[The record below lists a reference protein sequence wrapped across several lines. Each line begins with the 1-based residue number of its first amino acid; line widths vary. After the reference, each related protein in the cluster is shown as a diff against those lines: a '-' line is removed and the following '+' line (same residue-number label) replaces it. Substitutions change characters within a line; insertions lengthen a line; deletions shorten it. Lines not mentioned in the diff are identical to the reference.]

1 MAFSLNERTKEHY
14 IKMMARHFKRTT
26 TEEELRKAIEDDPTI
41 LEDFVD
47 WLEDGGKV
55 LAI

>member
-14 IKMMARHFKRTT
+14 IKMMAQHFQLTT